1 MAGMEGVDL
10 KRSLREP
17 HGGRYDCPMPFVPEA
32 LRFAENPATS
42 DEQLRLACEILTL
55 DSSGT
60 TADIRARLLT
70 HLNTL
75 DSAAP
80 IVCLNPNI
88 PPAGR

>member
-1 MAGMEGVDL
+1 MAGTERGDL
-10 KRSLREP
+10 KRSLR
-17 HGGRYDCPMPFVPEA
+17 GGRYDSAMPFVPEA

-60 TADIRARLLT
+60 TDDVRARLLA
-70 HLNTL
+70 HLNSM

-80 IVCLNPNI
+80 IVCLNPNVRQ
-88 PPAGR
+88 A